1 MLKSRKTC
9 ENNLKIV
16 SIESLLSI
24 NSHTNKKKYCHR
36 RVGNYRV
43 NEYIFIRKEYILI
56 HWYGILM
63 LKHFVSSSG

>member
-43 NEYIFIRKEYILI
+43 NEHIFIRKE
-56 HWYGILM
+56 
-63 LKHFVSSSG
+63 